1 MEMEEGHVHYVE
13 SLIIPMQAYLY
24 GQKPFYSYRME
35 PGVFWNENFMA
46 SSSGFVSWGS
56 LPLLRRISTEHTKL
70 PENTASS
77 NGWNHDSK
85 RIFIKTQIVYAIQ
98 KLFLSLLILL
108 LEIVFHL

>member
-46 SSSGFVSWGS
+46 SSSGFVS
-56 LPLLRRISTEHTKL
+56 
-70 PENTASS
+70 
-77 NGWNHDSK
+77 
-85 RIFIKTQIVYAIQ
+85 
-98 KLFLSLLILL
+98 
-108 LEIVFHL
+108 